1 MTCAARRAMGETADA
16 FEHYR
21 EVEREGHIRRSHRR
35 RSLPELNIVAR
46 CVLAPDRRK
55 TSVYTVASAVTVTRM
70 WKALTTACFIVVDP

>member
-16 FEHYR
+16 FEHYQ

-35 RSLPELNIVAR
+35 RSLLEVNIVAR
-46 CVLAPDRRK
+46 CVLARDRGK

-70 WKALTTACFIVVDP
+70 WKALI